1 MKSMFFLVAIFLQ
14 LHGPD
19 GQTIDVNPEQI
30 TSLRMPQA
38 SAGDHFPK
46 GTKCILKMTN
56 GSINAVVESCEAIRH
71 MLKEERNA
79 Q

>member
-1 MKSMFFLVAIFLQ
+1 MMFFLVAIFLE

-19 GQTIDVNPEQI
+19 GQTIDVNPDQI

-46 GTKCILKMTN
+46 GTKCVIKMTN
-56 GSINAVVESCEAIRH
+56 GSINAVVETCQSILQV
-71 MLKEERNA
+71 LKENHNA
-79 Q
+79 K

>member
-1 MKSMFFLVAIFLQ
+1 MFFLLAVFLE
-14 LHGPD
+14 LHGPN
-19 GQTIDVNPEQI
+19 GQMIKVNVDQI